1 MDILQYIPHRKEN
14 AITSKELGKLLGI
27 HERTAREEMKR
38 LVRKGVPIMSSS
50 HGKGYWLTDDWD
62 EVGAF
67 LKEHENRINT
77 QNKNMARLRRYC
89 NEVTGVRYTK
99 VREHVRRLDN
109 GNYIDGQIRFTA
121 PI

>member
-1 MDILQYIPHRKEN
+1 MDILQYIPHGKEN
-14 AITSKELGKLLGI
+14 AVTRSELCRLTKLPDRCVRQEIEKL
-27 HERTAREEMKR
+27 R
-38 LVRKGVPIMSSS
+38 RKGAPILSSS
-50 HGKGYWLTDDWD
+50 SAKGYWVSDDIS
-62 EVGAF
+62 EIRAF
-67 LKEHENRINT
+67 LKEFDHRINT

-89 NEVTGVRYTK
+89 NEVTGVHYTK

>member
-1 MDILQYIPHRKEN
+1 MDILQYIPHGKEN

-67 LKEHENRINT
+67 LKEHENRIKTECLNT
-77 QNKNMARLRRYC
+77 AELKRKYYEHKGYQCTQVRNHLRRINKNTDF
-89 NEVTGVRYTK
+89 E
-99 VREHVRRLDN
+99 
-109 GNYIDGQIRFTA
+109 GQLKMI
-121 PI
+121 